1 MLHLII
7 GKAGTGKTAAIIEK
21 IRAAVQRREGG
32 HMMIVPEQYSH
43 EAERE
48 LCDKCGDTLS
58 RYAEVFS
65 FTGLARR
72 VRTLCGGGA
81 ADYLDKGGRLLCMSL
96 ALGSVGSRLK
106 IYGAAARKSELQVM
120 LLTAIDELKSACI
133 SSDTLTEAAENCE
146 IGRAHV

>member
-48 LCDKCGDTLS
+48 LCDK
-58 RYAEVFS
+58 
-65 FTGLARR
+65 
-72 VRTLCGGGA
+72 
-81 ADYLDKGGRLLCMSL
+81 
-96 ALGSVGSRLK
+96 
-106 IYGAAARKSELQVM
+106 
-120 LLTAIDELKSACI
+120 
-133 SSDTLTEAAENCE
+133 
-146 IGRAHV
+146 